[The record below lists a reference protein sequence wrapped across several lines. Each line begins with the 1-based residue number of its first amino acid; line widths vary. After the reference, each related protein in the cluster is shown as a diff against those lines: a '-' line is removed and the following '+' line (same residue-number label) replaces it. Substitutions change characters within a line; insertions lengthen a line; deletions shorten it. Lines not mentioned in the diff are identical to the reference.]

1 MTHYFT
7 GDNDQLKTA
16 KKQFNCVIA
25 DSKYF
30 FYTDIG
36 VFSKTGLD
44 FGTRLLLET
53 VIPFIDNDVLDL
65 GCGYGP
71 IGIVIADKKHCDVTM
86 TDINKR
92 AIELA
97 RENATMNRVKP
108 KILISDG
115 FTAIK
120 AKFDYVITNPPI
132 RAGKQTIYG
141 WFLQTQDFL
150 NEKGSLIFVIRK
162 DQGAASAIKYC
173 EGIYKSVEII
183 NKKSGYFVIK
193 CINDLTI

>member
-7 GDNDQLKTA
+7 SDNDQLETA
-16 KKQFNCVIA
+16 KKQFSCVVA

-53 VIPFIDNDVLDL
+53 IISFIDNDVLDL

-71 IGIVIADKKHCDVTM
+71 IGIIVTDKKRCNVTM
-86 TDINKR
+86 TDVNRR

-97 RENATMNRVKP
+97 RENSSMNRVKP
-108 KILISDG
+108 KIITSDG

-120 AKFDYVITNPPI
+120 GEFDYIITNPPI
-132 RAGKQTIYG
+132 RAGKKTIYG
-141 WFLQTQDFL
+141 WFLQAKAYL
-150 NEKGSLIFVIRK
+150 KAEGCLIFVIRK
-162 DQGAASAIKYC
+162 DQGAASAVKYC
-173 EGIYKSVEII
+173 EGIFNKVEII

-193 CINDLTI
+193 CRNDLTI

>member
-7 GDNDQLKTA
+7 RDNDRLETE
-16 KKQFNCVIA
+16 KKQFSCFVGNT
-25 DSKYF
+25 KYL

-53 VIPFIDNDVLDL
+53 LIPIVENDVLDL

-71 IGIVIADKKHCDVTM
+71 IGIILADKKKCNVTM
-86 TDINKR
+86 TDVNKR

-97 RENATMNRVKP
+97 RENSALNKVKP
-108 KILISDG
+108 KIIASDG
-115 FTAIK
+115 FEAIK
-120 AKFDYVITNPPI
+120 SEFDYIITNPPI

-141 WFLQTQDFL
+141 WFLQAQSHL
-150 NEKGSLIFVIRK
+150 KSEGSLIFVMRK
-162 DQGAASAIKYC
+162 DQGALSAIKHC
-173 EGIYKSVEII
+173 EGIYSRVETI

-193 CINDLTI
+193 CRNGLTI

>member
-7 GDNDQLKTA
+7 GDNDQLESA
-16 KKQFNCVIA
+16 KKQFSCVIA

-53 VIPFIDNDVLDL
+53 IIPFIGNDVLDL

-71 IGIVIADKKHCDVTM
+71 IGIIIADKKKCNVTM

-92 AIELA
+92 AVELA
-97 RENATMNRVKP
+97 RENSVMNRVKP
-108 KILISDG
+108 KIIISDG

-120 AKFDYVITNPPI
+120 GEFDHIITNPPI

-141 WFLQTQDFL
+141 WFLQAQDYL
-150 NEKGSLIFVIRK
+150 KTTGSLIFVIRK

-173 EGIYKSVEII
+173 EGIYSKVEII

-193 CINDLTI
+193 CKNHLTI